1 MILVPFGVLS
11 LSEYAQRCSAAS
23 ISGHLARAISI
34 GLALVWAAFLLS
46 PAAAAEKHYGP
57 GVTDTDIKIGQT
69 MPYSGPLSGYGSAIG
84 GTEQAYFRALNR
96 KGGLKGRKVTLLSLD
111 DGYAPAKAL
120 EQARHLV
127 EADGVLAIMGT
138 IGTAPNLAMRKYL
151 NDRKVPQF
159 FVLSG
164 AGAFDQPGRFPWT
177 VMFNM
182 TYRSEG
188 RTYASFILATKTAPK
203 IAVLY
208 QDDDLG
214 REYLAGLRA
223 GLGDRAGT
231 VIVATASYNPTDPS
245 IDSQIITLKNT
256 EADTLVEF
264 AIGKFVA
271 QAIRKSYDL
280 GWHPLQIVSITGA
293 SIKAAL
299 EPAGLDK
306 SIGIVTA
313 SSFRDPSEPDLAT
326 DPEAKQWLDFM
337 KRDYPEGDPTNGFTL
352 AGYSL
357 AMLTTEVL
365 RRCGDDLT
373 RDNLLR
379 VVTHL
384 DHFRVPLLVPGASV
398 TITPTD
404 YELVKH
410 VQFRRFD
417 GKTWR
422 PIEPVPAAA
431 GQ

>member
-1 MILVPFGVLS
+1 MLAPRPLVRILAGLRCRHGDRTKVAPALS
-11 LSEYAQRCSAAS
+11 V
-23 ISGHLARAISI
+23 
-34 GLALVWAAFLLS
+34 GLAVAFVACHLS
-46 PAAAAEKHYGP
+46 VAAAAAKHYGP
-57 GVTDTDIKIGQT
+57 GVSDTEIKIGQT
-69 MPYSGPLSGYGSAIG
+69 MPYSGPLSAYGSAIG
-84 GTEQAYFRALNR
+84 NAEQAYFRALNR
-96 KGGLKGRKVTLLSLD
+96 HGGIKGRKVTLLSLD
-111 DGYAPAKAL
+111 DGYEPAKAL
-120 EQARHLV
+120 EQVRRLV

-151 NDRKVPQF
+151 NARKVPQF

-164 AGAFDQPGRFPWT
+164 ASAFDQPERFPWT
-177 VMFNM
+177 VPFNM
-182 TYRSEG
+182 TYRSES
-188 RTYASFILATKTAPK
+188 RIYAKFILATKSAPK

-223 GLGDRAGT
+223 GLGARART
-231 VIVATASYNPTDPS
+231 LIVATASYGPSDPS
-245 IDSQIITLKNT
+245 VDSQIITLQSSGAN
-256 EADTLVEF
+256 TLVEF

-299 EPAGLDK
+299 KPAGLDK

-313 SSFRDPSEPDLAT
+313 SSFRDPSEPGLAA
-326 DPEAKQWLDFM
+326 DPEARKWLEFM

-384 DHFRVPLLVPGASV
+384 DRVRVPLLIPGASI

-404 YELVKH
+404 YESIRH

-417 GKTWR
+417 GKTWQ
-422 PIEPVPAAA
+422 PIVPAPVA
-431 GQ
+431 Q